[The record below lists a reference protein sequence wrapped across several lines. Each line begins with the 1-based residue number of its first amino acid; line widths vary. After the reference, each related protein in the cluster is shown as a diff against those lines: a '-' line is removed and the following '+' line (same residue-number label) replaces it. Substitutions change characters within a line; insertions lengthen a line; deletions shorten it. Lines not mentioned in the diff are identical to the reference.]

1 MSLRRLAFLQWF
13 GFLAGGTIWFATFL
27 AGVGTSVAI
36 CNPASSRFGIPYDT
50 VQAALLGFGGSVV
63 LVAEAA
69 AVAVFRATR
78 NVAEQ
83 DPPPQGRLH
92 FFAIG
97 AMLGNLVFLVI
108 IVLSGVATIVDRAC
122 HQA

>member
-13 GFLAGGTIWFATFL
+13 GFLAGGTIWFAAFL
-27 AGVGTSVAI
+27 AGIGTSVAV
-36 CNPASSRFGIPYDT
+36 CNPASSRWGIPHDT
-50 VQAALLGFGGSVV
+50 VQTALLAFGGAVV
-63 LVAEAA
+63 LAAEAA

-78 NVAEQ
+78 NVTEQ

-97 AMLGNLVFLVI
+97 AVVGNLVFLVI
-108 IVLSGVATIVDRAC
+108 ILLSGIATIVDRAC

>member
-13 GFLAGGTIWFATFL
+13 GFLAGGTIWFALFL
-27 AGVGTSVAI
+27 AGIGTSVAV
-36 CNPASSRFGIPYDT
+36 CNPASSRWGIPHDT
-50 VQAALLGFGGSVV
+50 VQTALLGFSGAVV
-63 LVAEAA
+63 LAAEAA

-78 NVAEQ
+78 NVSEQ

-97 AMLGNLVFLVI
+97 AMVGNLVFLVI
-108 IVLSGVATIVDRAC
+108 ILLSGIATIVDRTC

>member
-1 MSLRRLAFLQWF
+1 MKPNARE
-13 GFLAGGTIWFATFL
+13 
-27 AGVGTSVAI
+27 
-36 CNPASSRFGIPYDT
+36 SRGW
-50 VQAALLGFGGSVV
+50 GGSSVSSDGDRPRSSLAQLEFGV
-63 LVAEAA
+63 SEGQ
-69 AVAVFRATR
+69 VAVFRATL

-108 IVLSGVATIVDRAC
+108 ILLSGVATIVDRAC

>member
-13 GFLAGGTIWFATFL
+13 GFLAGGTIWFAAFL
-27 AGVGTSVAI
+27 AGIGTSVAV
-36 CNPASSRFGIPYDT
+36 CNPVSSRWGIPHDT
-50 VQAALLGFGGSVV
+50 VQTALLAFGGAVV
-63 LVAEAA
+63 LAAEAA

-78 NVAEQ
+78 NVREQ

-97 AMLGNLVFLVI
+97 AMVGNLVFLVI
-108 IVLSGVATIVDRAC
+108 ILLSGIATIVDRAC

>member
-13 GFLAGGTIWFATFL
+13 GFLAGGTIWFAVFL
-27 AGVGTSVAI
+27 AGIGTSIAV
-36 CNPASSRFGIPYDT
+36 CNPASSRWGIPHDT
-50 VQAALLGFGGSVV
+50 VEAALLAFGGAIV
-63 LVAEAA
+63 LAAEAA

-92 FFAIG
+92 FFSIG
-97 AMLGNLVFLVI
+97 AMVGNLVFLVI
-108 IVLSGVATIVDRAC
+108 ILLSWIATIVDRAC